1 MLFSSTTFIFGFL
14 LLLII
19 LYFPIKNIKY
29 RNIVLLI
36 FSLIF
41 YSWGEPKYVLLMLL
55 MVLIAYIFG
64 ILIDKYRSKKG
75 LSDFINIKYSFD
87 SFESVCF

>member
-29 RNIVLLI
+29 RNVVLLI

-55 MVLIAYIFG
+55 TVLIAYIFG
-64 ILIDKYRSKKG
+64 ILIDKYRSKKR
-75 LSDFINIKYSFD
+75 LSKTLLILSIVLPPKRPK
-87 SFESVCF
+87 